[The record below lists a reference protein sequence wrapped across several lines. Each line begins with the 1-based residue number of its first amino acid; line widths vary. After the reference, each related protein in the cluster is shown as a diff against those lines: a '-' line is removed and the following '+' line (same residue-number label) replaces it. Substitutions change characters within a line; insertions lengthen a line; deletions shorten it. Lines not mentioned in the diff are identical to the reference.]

1 MATRKSY
8 VYDKAQG
15 KVVEKKDR
23 WIEAPPSAYII
34 GDDMPMTKSPIDG
47 KTYYTSKRALRAH
60 YRQHGFEEIGT
71 SYENEEYIE
80 REEARYAEEQEQKAS
95 LRTRQLL
102 IDRVIHGK
110 R

>member
-1 MATRKSY
+1 MTRKIL
-8 VYDKAQG
+8 VYDPAQG
-15 KVVEKKDR
+15 KVVERKDR
-23 WIEAPPSAYII
+23 WVEAPKSAYVI

-47 KTYYTSKRALRAH
+47 KTYYTSKRAIRAH

-80 REEARYAEEQEQKAS
+80 REEEKYAKEQERNTDQ
-95 LRTRQLL
+95 RIRQNL
-102 IDRVIHGK
+102 INRIIHGK